1 MATNAIDSESED
13 DVPKSRRDY
22 KYEYFRGL
30 TYNFGENIAGSC
42 GYVALAQ
49 LLIYLLNAN
58 ATLKISMTLL
68 TAY

>member
-1 MATNAIDSESED
+1 MVTSAIDSKSED

-30 TYNFGENIAGSC
+30 IYNFGENITGSC
-42 GYVALAQ
+42 GYVALAK
-49 LLIYLLNAN
+49 LLMYLLNAN
-58 ATLKISMTLL
+58 AILKISMTLL

>member
-1 MATNAIDSESED
+1 MATSAIDSESED

-22 KYEYFRGL
+22 KYEYFRWL
-30 TYNFGENIAGSC
+30 TYNFGENIAGSS

-49 LLIYLLNAN
+49 LLMYLLNTN
-58 ATLKISMTLL
+58 AILKISMNLL

>member
-22 KYEYFRGL
+22 KYEYFRWL
-30 TYNFGENIAGSC
+30 TYNFGENTAGSC

-49 LLIYLLNAN
+49 
-58 ATLKISMTLL
+58 S
-68 TAY
+68 